1 MVQLVS
7 EVETA
12 PHDLVPREERAGVV
26 LAVRRDVLMPRD
38 PGRVEVEHGRQN
50 AHEPYDRLDLSACK
64 GVPVAVAGDLD
75 ADRRAVQGHAAMQ
88 ERDARMPRPV
98 LERDEL
104 PEASAS
110 LPPTDRQRSQ
120 KRRSVSRRTG
130 SRCSASGFARA
141 SASVVSARGTGGMR
155 TACFWTRTG

>member
-1 MVQLVS
+1 MLQLVS

-75 ADRRAVQGHAAMQ
+75 ADRRAVQGHAAMK
-88 ERDARMPRPV
+88 ERDARLSRS
-98 LERDEL
+98 EEHTSEL
-104 PEASAS
+104 QS
-110 LPPTDRQRSQ
+110 L
-120 KRRSVSRRTG
+120 
-130 SRCSASGFARA
+130 
-141 SASVVSARGTGGMR
+141 
-155 TACFWTRTG
+155 